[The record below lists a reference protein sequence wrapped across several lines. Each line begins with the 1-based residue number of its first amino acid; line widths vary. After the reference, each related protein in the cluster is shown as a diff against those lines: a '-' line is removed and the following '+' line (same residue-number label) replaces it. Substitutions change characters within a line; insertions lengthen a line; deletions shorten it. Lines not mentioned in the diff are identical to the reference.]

1 MSTATLCMQLRG
13 EGGALWETL
22 RTEEIAAAVQAS
34 KGILGAMRDYQL
46 AALYRL
52 AEQYDG
58 GRILEIGTLQGRSA
72 RILAAAAPSA
82 QIVTLTPDMYGAKI
96 ARKNVRDLNVEV
108 VVTRSVDYLAQDCA
122 LWDMVFVDGDH
133 YRVAEDVPWFNKLA
147 VGGLIVFHDYTAPSE
162 RHSRKAYPPVVAA
175 VDGLGERL
183 GRAPDV
189 LLVDSLAVGMAG
201 FYRRQGEQA

>member
-1 MSTATLCMQLRG
+1 MSTATICMQLRG
-13 EGGALWETL
+13 ESGSLWQTL
-22 RTEEIAAAVQAS
+22 GTEEIAAAVQAS
-34 KGILGAMRDYQL
+34 AGILGAMRDYQL

-147 VGGLIVFHDYTAPSE
+147 VGGLIVFHDYTPPSAE
-162 RHSRKAYPPVVAA
+162 HSRKGYPPVVAA
-175 VDGLGERL
+175 VDGLAQRL
-183 GRAPDV
+183 GRRPDV
-189 LLVDSLAVGMAG
+189 LLVDSLEVGMAG
-201 FYRRQGEQA
+201 FYRRKGEQA